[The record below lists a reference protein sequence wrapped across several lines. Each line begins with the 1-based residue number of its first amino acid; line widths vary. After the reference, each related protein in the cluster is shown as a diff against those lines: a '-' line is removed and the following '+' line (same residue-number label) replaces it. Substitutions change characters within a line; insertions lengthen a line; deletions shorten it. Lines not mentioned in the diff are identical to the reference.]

1 MKRYAICIALLTI
14 FVAGCAAPK
23 KSVEP
28 LSPSPVK
35 VPVPPPM
42 KKLPDEVLQPSF
54 LERLESILFPKPS
67 EPTPSGSN

>member
-1 MKRYAICIALLTI
+1 M
-14 FVAGCAAPK
+14 
-23 KSVEP
+23 
-28 LSPSPVK
+28 K